1 MIRRIEELSMNAFPS
16 EKLIQYD
23 GWILRSSPG
32 NLTKRINSVN
42 PLYPSTYPLNE
53 KIQVS
58 EAFFAAYDAPVV
70 FKMTNAVLPENLD
83 TVLEQKG
90 YEEKSR
96 TLILT
101 RTLSLNSTSSDPLG
115 FKSTPEFSDIH
126 VEYSLTDEMLNR
138 FCKISGKTDSAKK
151 ITCKCAH

>member
-83 TVLEQKG
+83 TVLEQKKG
-90 YEEKSR
+90 YEEKKSR

-101 RTLSLNSTSSDPLG
+101 RTLSLNSTSSDPPLG
-115 FKSTPEFSDIH
+115 FKSTL
-126 VEYSLTDEMLNR
+126 SLVIYML
-138 FCKISGKTDSAKK
+138 STL
-151 ITCKCAH
+151 